1 MKMRNLKYLFLIFS
15 MILVSCEEVV
25 DGINENPNQLTADDV
40 DPKFFLT
47 GMILANTQVQVGHL
61 SRISALWSGQLTG
74 FASLYSNIY
83 GYNISAAEA
92 NGTWFAVYV
101 GVIPNARTI
110 QNSPKS
116 SPLLV
121 GISKVLEANAVGTAA
136 SIFGDVPYSQA
147 ANDEFKTPA
156 FDGQKSVFTA
166 VIALL
171 DDAIADLSSAASDK
185 SLTQDIYFTGDAQ
198 KWVRAAQ
205 TLKARYYLEMKDYAN
220 AYNAAQNGI
229 NAASGSMYFKPGGSA
244 SVTEG
249 DKNLFFQLLAG
260 SRGGDIGTGNSYLM
274 QLLDPANG
282 GSRNNAKTDET
293 ARFGYYYINESGGA
307 ANTGVAAQFE
317 PQPIVT
323 FEENQLILAET
334 GLRTKDFATALAAL
348 NVHRAYLNGGG
359 RLNATHKS
367 KTYKYEPYTAADFA
381 AGGIENAGGLTPE
394 RALLREIIEERFV
407 SGFGTFIPFNDARRL
422 RKNDNDINVPFP
434 FNIASASKHPERFPY
449 SDDELSANSNAPAE
463 PGIYTVTE
471 VNR

>member
-1 MKMRNLKYLFLIFS
+1 MKMRNLKYLFIIFS

-25 DGINENPNQLTADDV
+25 DGINENPNQLVASDV

-47 GMILANTQVQVGHL
+47 GAILANTQVQVGHL
-61 SRISALWSGQLTG
+61 NRISALWSGQLTG

-101 GVIPNARTI
+101 GVLPNVRTI
-110 QNSPKS
+110 QNDPTS

-121 GISKVLEANAVGTAA
+121 GISKILEASAVGTAA

-147 ANDEFKTPA
+147 VNDEFKTPA

-166 VIALL
+166 AIALL
-171 DDAIADLSSAASDK
+171 DDAIGTLSTAASDK
-185 SLTQDIYFTGDAQ
+185 SLIQDIYFNGDAQ
-198 KWVRAAQ
+198 KWLRAAQ
-205 TLKARYYLEMKDYAN
+205 TLKARYYLQMKDYAN
-220 AYNAAQNGI
+220 AYSAAQNGI

-244 SVTEG
+244 SITEG
-249 DKNLFFQLLAG
+249 DKNLFFQILSG

-282 GSRNNAKTDET
+282 DSRNNAKTNET
-293 ARFGYYYINESGGA
+293 ARFGYYYVNESGGA

-334 GLRTKDFATALAAL
+334 ALRTRDFNTALAAL

-359 RLNATHKS
+359 RLNATHKAS
-367 KTYKYEPYTAADFA
+367 AYKYEPYAAEDFS
-381 AGGIENAGGLTPE
+381 AGGIENTDGITPE
-394 RALLREIIEERFV
+394 RALMREIIEERYV
-407 SGFGTFIPFNDARRL
+407 SGFGTYIPFNDARRL
-422 RKNDNDINVPFP
+422 RKSDNDVNVPFP
-434 FNIASASKHPERFPY
+434 FNIASANKHPERFPY